1 MVGWADEYRQLDDEH
16 LFYWDRGRL
25 ARLKQRL
32 ESTLREF
39 VNLNYE
45 LFNVRAGET
54 PAGPSIEYE
63 EFSTMIYVGIL
74 GGGNI
79 SETHARA
86 AFETDGVDVAAI
98 YGQNQEKAARLS
110 ERFGGRVCGSLQE
123 FLEHKP
129 LDVVMIGSPSGLHAE
144 QGIAAA
150 QRGLHVLV
158 EKPLDITTERA
169 DALISECERAGVKL
183 GVFFQDRVAPDIRR
197 LKDLIAAGTLGKP
210 ILISGRVKWYRPPE
224 YYSGSR
230 WRGTAAL
237 DGGGALMNQ
246 GVHTVDLLLWLMGD
260 VARVSGRSI
269 TALHDI
275 EVEDTVVAT
284 LEFASGAI
292 GTLEAATSV
301 YPGYPR
307 RLELTGSEGTVILE
321 HDRIIAADLRTT
333 HVDLVTPTTEPSN
346 ASATSPVVSDV
357 RGHKELLKDF
367 LRAME
372 TNGRPVCD
380 GVEGRRSVALV
391 EAIYESARTGNPVTL

>member
-1 MVGWADEYRQLDDEH
+1 MV
-16 LFYWDRGRL
+16 
-25 ARLKQRL
+25 
-32 ESTLREF
+32 
-39 VNLNYE
+39 
-45 LFNVRAGET
+45 
-54 PAGPSIEYE
+54 
-63 EFSTMIYVGIL
+63 YVGIL

-86 AFETDGVDVAAI
+86 ARDTDGVEIAAI

-110 ERFGGRVCGSLQE
+110 ERFGGKACGSLQE

-129 LDVVMIGSPSGLHAE
+129 LEVVMIGSPSGLHAE

-150 QRGLHVLV
+150 RSGLHVLV
-158 EKPLDITTERA
+158 EKPLDVTTERA
-169 DALISECERAGVKL
+169 DALISECARAGVKL

-197 LKDLIAAGTLGKP
+197 LKDLIADGTLGRP

-230 WRGTAAL
+230 WRGVAAL

-260 VARVSGRSI
+260 VRCVSAMSI

-284 LEFASGAI
+284 LEFRNGAI

-307 RLELTGSEGTVILE
+307 RLELTGSEGTIILE
-321 HDRIIAADLRTT
+321 QDRIVAADLRNAQADLA
-333 HVDLVTPTTEPSN
+333 DLVRPTTEPPN
-346 ASATSPVVSDV
+346 PSATSPVVSDI

-367 LRAME
+367 LRAIE

-380 GVEGRRSVALV
+380 GVEGRRSVELV
-391 EAIYESARTGNPVTL
+391 EAIYESARAGNSITL